1 MASTDQEL
9 KTLNKTVTDAVNIL
23 KMYVGSSA
31 QMKAMTEKER
41 ELLEKQ
47 LNLVEEEKE
56 TDKKQRA
63 FTERARDKH
72 GKFIKKREG
81 SWGKFLGMAES
92 TFKVL
97 DKVTFGVAGKF
108 KNMVVGITSHFQ
120 RFFSEVKSQFLSL
133 FGEESEWF
141 AMIGA
146 IKDSIV
152 NSAKTMW
159 NFLFGTT
166 PKWAKK
172 QIKLLQ
178 GMFDFQKKQAK
189 LDKQVPLK
197 KKKEGGLSLLSILGF
212 ALAGLAAGIGAWVSA
227 KLKALELLM
236 KFPALKKAMLGVKK
250 FFIDKIQ
257 LFKKIPGV
265 SKFMEFLSKFG
276 KRFGKLSKAFKFG
289 FKVLGWPL
297 TILLGVIDF
306 IKGFTSTEGD
316 LFDKIKGGLIEAVTG
331 FIELPVKFIG
341 WIIEKVLGL
350 FGVEVDGLGDKM
362 MEKIRGF
369 LDFLLDFNPFKPMWD
384 FIDGFFSTEGT
395 FLEKIKGG
403 FNKMLDGFTDVYET
417 WIKPIV
423 DTVFPKVKNF
433 FVSLFEGVTNWIAE
447 KISKIPG
454 MGWLMDKFSEGAM
467 KKGEKPIPKDSW
479 WSKLTGSEGAMK
491 KGEKPK
497 KEYYKQGKLS
507 DGSWYAEPTT
517 DPGEIMRI
525 KKGLRAE
532 EAALKRQKV
541 EEEKANMAK
550 MIEEG
555 NKKKDENPPV
565 LNKILAALVGNNKQR
580 SDGGETQQQ
589 IPDELDNY
597 LLGMGAYNGG
607 FE

>member
-41 ELLEKQ
+41 ELLDKQ

-212 ALAGLAAGIGAWVSA
+212 ALAGLAAGIGAWVRA
-227 KLKALELLM
+227 KLLALEMIM

-265 SKFMEFLSKFG
+265 SKFLEFLSKFG
-276 KRFGKLSKAFKFG
+276 KRFGKLAKAFKFG
-289 FKVLGWPL
+289 FKILGLPL

-306 IKGFTSTEGD
+306 IKGFRNTEGD
-316 LFDKIKGGLIEAVTG
+316 LYDKIKGGLIEAITG
-331 FIELPVKFIG
+331 FIELPIQFIG
-341 WIIEKVLGL
+341 WIVEKVLGL
-350 FGVEVDGLGDKM
+350 FGVEVDGVGDKM

-454 MGWLMDKFSEGAM
+454 AGWLMEKMSGGSKAKGGYEPLPSSKAKGGYEPLPKEVTDVYGDIDPRKSPDLYAKLKAAYDDKPEDYDEWR
-467 KKGEKPIPKDSW
+467 KKN
-479 WSKLTGSEGAMK
+479 
-491 KGEKPK
+491 
-497 KEYYKQGKLS
+497 
-507 DGSWYAEPTT
+507 
-517 DPGEIMRI
+517 
-525 KKGLRAE
+525 LRAE
-532 EAALKRQKV
+532 DAALKKAQQ
-541 EEEKANMAK
+541 EQAKANIAK